1 MKQVCGSIR
10 FSLSLIA
17 WMAVIGLNFDVPT
30 GFAQAE
36 QDNPDQ
42 NTSSESKGD
51 DDPYG
56 LNKTPEAAKNIGVDS
71 HIGDFLEMDLAFND
85 EQNRRVKIGD
95 YFDGKQP
102 VMLSFNYS
110 NCPKLCS
117 VQLEN
122 MTSTLREL
130 DFKVGKDFQIVS
142 VSIDP
147 MEQTSRARKTK
158 ELYTQQYNQEGTENG
173 WHFLTGDR
181 DEIVALA
188 DICGFRYKYVREQ
201 KLYSHPPVF
210 ILISPEGKIV
220 RYIHG
225 LDYDKKTIELALIE
239 SAEGKIGSPINILS
253 YGIGCFT
260 FNESTGKYSFQAMA
274 IMRIGGAITA
284 ILLMVTLVPYWFF
297 RRGNH
302 SDDIDEKNTGLSAV
316 TPSGSSG

>member
-1 MKQVCGSIR
+1 MMTTRVPFR
-10 FSLSLIA
+10 TSLLLIA
-17 WMAVIGLNFDVPT
+17 VTAISGVVPGART
-30 GFAQAE
+30 CFAQLEAA
-36 QDNPDQ
+36 QDDVVESQ
-42 NTSSESKGD
+42 NAQSN
-51 DDPYG
+51 DPYG
-56 LNKTPEAAKNIGVDS
+56 LNQKPEVAKNIGVDS
-71 HIGDFLEMDLAFND
+71 HVGDFIEMDLAFND

-102 VMLSFNYS
+102 VLLSFNYS

-122 MTSTLREL
+122 MTSTLREIK
-130 DFKVGKDFQIVS
+130 FKVNEDFQFVS

-147 MEQTSRARKTK
+147 SEQTSRARKTK
-158 ELYTQQYNQEGTENG
+158 EVYTQQYNQPGTEAG

-210 ILISPEGKIV
+210 IMISPQGKIV

-225 LDYDKKTIELALIE
+225 LDYDPKTIELALIE

-260 FNESTGKYSFQAMA
+260 FNESTGKYTFQAMA

-284 ILLMVTLVPYWFF
+284 ILLIVTLLPYWFF

-302 SDDIDEKNTGLSAV
+302 ANDKEQTDLPMVN
-316 TPSGSSG
+316 PSGSSG